1 MVCFFVFFCKITASY
16 FSHRKMHL
24 PITVARKGTRLPSAQ
39 VVFIS
44 HAFSEQSTFY
54 VLLHTTET
62 QTGAINFILST
73 VYPQTAISL

>member
-1 MVCFFVFFCKITASY
+1 
-16 FSHRKMHL
+16 MHL